1 MRPLI
6 FDMLFHDDRM
16 FVLEICQIESRDA
29 TSTVLDLSESIVLGL
44 SGRNSRTSQPK
55 EWAVVTRRNVPGYPP
70 HRVNHFPTKSEAV
83 AFYKRIVVQGPRK
96 SLEEKS
102 PDPTPTLE
110 AYAAWLVAQ
119 DLFDPV
125 LNPTA
130 SRRTDA

>member
-6 FDMLFHDDRM
+6 FDILFHDDRI
-16 FVLEICQIESRDA
+16 FVLEISPVESRDA
-29 TSTVLDLSESIVLGL
+29 TSTVLDLS
-44 SGRNSRTSQPK
+44 GRTSRTSQPK

-70 HRVNHFPTKSEAV
+70 HRVDHFPTKAEAV
-83 AFYKRIVVQGPRK
+83 TYYKRVVVETPRK
-96 SLEEKS
+96 SLGEKS

-110 AYAAWLVAQ
+110 AYTAWLVAQ

>member
-16 FVLEICQIESRDA
+16 FVLEISPVESRDA
-29 TSTVLDLSESIVLGL
+29 TSTVLNLSEQT
-44 SGRNSRTSQPK
+44 SRTSRPK

-70 HRVNHFPTKSEAV
+70 HRVDHFPTQAEAV
-83 AFYKRIVVQGPRK
+83 TYYKRVVVQTPRK
-96 SLEEKS
+96 SLGEKS
-102 PDPTPTLE
+102 PDPAPTLE
-110 AYAAWLVAQ
+110 VYTAWLAAE

-130 SRRTDA
+130 SRRTDP